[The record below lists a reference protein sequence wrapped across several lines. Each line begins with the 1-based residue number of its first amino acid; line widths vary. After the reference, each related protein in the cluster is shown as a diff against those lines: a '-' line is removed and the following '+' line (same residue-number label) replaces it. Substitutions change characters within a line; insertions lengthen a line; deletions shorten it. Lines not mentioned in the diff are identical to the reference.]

1 MIETKAAFA
10 LPEGVCYLNAAASG
24 PIPEVVRQAGIAGIS
39 SKSQPWTRDRAVA
52 RDITNELRRLAA
64 ELIGAQ
70 PSDVAVITAVS
81 YGISTIC
88 GSHRPPAGSRFLVLA
103 GEHTSL
109 ALGLA
114 RHAEIHGCTLDVV
127 QPTHGDDWT
136 AALMEALLRPG
147 AAPVSLAGL
156 TPLHWTS
163 GAVVDLSR
171 IIPMVHAQGGLALV
185 DATQA
190 AGIMPIDVAKLK
202 PDWLVFPTYKWLLGP
217 FHLAFLYVAPQHQH
231 MQPLEQH
238 VGTRQGPNPALL
250 QDSSQLAFA
259 TGATRLDSG
268 EPDTFAAIPMA
279 LAGLRFWKSWPVETI
294 AAHIAGLTKALAE
307 ETASLSLQTVE
318 DRFRAPHI
326 LALRRQSPFPESMVA
341 RLAAHEVH
349 ISVRH
354 GLIRISPHIYNDD
367 ADIVQCLAALGDE
380 LSSE

>member
-1 MIETKAAFA
+1 MIETKEAFA

-24 PIPEVVRQAGIAGIS
+24 PLPEAVRQAGIVGIS
-39 SKSQPWTRDRAVA
+39 SKRQPWKRDRAAA
-52 RDITNELRRLAA
+52 RDLTNELRSLAA

-81 YGISTIC
+81 YGIATVCSN
-88 GSHRPPAGSRFLVLA
+88 HRPPAGSRFLILA

-114 RHAEIHGCTLDVV
+114 RHAEIYGCTLEVV

-136 AALMEALLRPG
+136 AALMEALQRPG

-163 GAVVDLSR
+163 GAVIDLAR
-171 IIPMVHAQGGLALV
+171 IIPMVHAQGGLVLV

-190 AGIMPIDVAKLK
+190 AGIMPIDVAELK
-202 PDWLVFPTYKWLLGP
+202 PDWLIFPTYKWLLGP
-217 FHLAFLYVAPQHQH
+217 FHLAFLYVAPRHH
-231 MQPLEQH
+231 EIQPLEQH
-238 VGTRQGPNPALL
+238 VGTREGPNPALV
-250 QDSSQLAFA
+250 QNSSKLAFA
-259 TGATRLDSG
+259 AGATRLDSG

-279 LAGLRFWKSWPVETI
+279 LAALRFLKSWSIKAV
-294 AAHIAGLTKALAE
+294 ASHIADLTKALADDM
-307 ETASLSLQTVE
+307 ASLSLQTVE

-326 LALRRQSPFPESMVA
+326 LALRHQSTFPESIVA

-354 GLIRISPHIYNDD
+354 GLIRISPHIYNDK
-367 ADIVQCLAALGDE
+367 ADIVQCLAALGAE
-380 LSSE
+380 LSS